1 MAATKARSRSSTA
14 AKSNGVATR
23 AKDAGDAV
31 VSIAHRS
38 TGPALAAGAAA
49 AGFAGGLLIGSR
61 VTAVRGLFGR
71 RRPGAVVALA
81 AGARRAATMAGKAS
95 NTADDIRAIREQLE
109 NANRRSPIEVVLDG
123 LTHRPRTGLSSGHVA
138 RSGHRR

>member
-1 MAATKARSRSSTA
+1 
-14 AKSNGVATR
+14 
-23 AKDAGDAV
+23 AG
-31 VSIAHRS
+31 
-38 TGPALAAGAAA
+38 L
-49 AGFAGGLLIGSR
+49 AGGLLIGSR
-61 VTAVRGLFGR
+61 VTSGRGLFGR
-71 RRPGAVVALA
+71 RRTGTVVALA
-81 AGARRAATMAGKAS
+81 AGARRAAAMAGKAS